1 MVHPAASTLSRV
13 DASPDGALSEDRQA
27 ALATWRA
34 LDDAAETP
42 GVYWYEEH
50 NCPLMSP
57 TGTASVVQVTN
68 GAAALVGRRVV
79 CGSTCEHGIERYGDL
94 VPATLPA
101 LIAACQGAGAQQC
114 SSDEVTNDVFCVV
127 SVGADDGTGIVAGGA
142 GPTVDAARD
151 DAFRNVGRANLV
163 LNPAARVL
171 ASSCP

>member
-1 MVHPAASTLSRV
+1 MTTTPRASVALAAAFVALVTAAPASAGGPDGVVEDGNISRAVGSGLSGGTLVGFTATGPTNDAAS
-13 DASPDGALSEDRQA
+13 
-27 ALATWRA
+27 
-34 LDDAAETP
+34 
-42 GVYWYEEH
+42 
-50 NCPLMSP
+50 
-57 TGTASVVQVTN
+57 
-68 GAAALVGRRVV
+68 AALV
-79 CGSTCEHGIERYGDL
+79 
-94 VPATLPA
+94 
-101 LIAACQGAGAQQC
+101 AACQGAGAQQC

>member
-1 MVHPAASTLSRV
+1 MTTTPRASVALAAAFVALVTAAPALAGGPDGVVEDGNISRAVGSGLSGGTLVGFTATGSTNDAAS
-13 DASPDGALSEDRQA
+13 A
-27 ALATWRA
+27 
-34 LDDAAETP
+34 
-42 GVYWYEEH
+42 
-50 NCPLMSP
+50 
-57 TGTASVVQVTN
+57 
-68 GAAALVGRRVV
+68 
-79 CGSTCEHGIERYGDL
+79 
-94 VPATLPA
+94 A

>member
-1 MVHPAASTLSRV
+1 MTTTPRASVALAAAFVALVTAAPASAGGPDGVVEDGNISRAVGSGLSGGTLVGFTATGSTNDAAS
-13 DASPDGALSEDRQA
+13 A
-27 ALATWRA
+27 
-34 LDDAAETP
+34 
-42 GVYWYEEH
+42 
-50 NCPLMSP
+50 
-57 TGTASVVQVTN
+57 
-68 GAAALVGRRVV
+68 
-79 CGSTCEHGIERYGDL
+79 
-94 VPATLPA
+94 A